1 MSKNNTKD
9 ALGNEII
16 LGNTY
21 GYNFSRNGVTSIKIG
36 TAECFTLTDLVT
48 IDVLIHKVSLYNG
61 EAELSN
67 NKTKISVKP
76 AQLFPID
83 REIKI

>member
-1 MSKNNTKD
+1 MKNNTKD

-21 GYNFSRNGVTSIKIG
+21 GYSFSRNGVTSIKIG

-83 REIKI
+83 RKIIF